1 MAVILKTKL
10 QAAIKTEVQQILLT
24 WGQLQGS
31 GGGTRE
37 EFPPSKVSEREGEK
51 VIYVFFCIFFVF
63 WNISSKQ
70 PSKDV
75 STVERREHRRK
86 T

>member
-51 VIYVFFCIFFVF
+51 VIYVFFSAFFCF
-63 WNISSKQ
+63 LEYFQ
-70 PSKDV
+70 QA
-75 STVERREHRRK
+75 TVERREHRRK